1 MSSCKNFIHL
11 FLIVLH
17 ALFKDLCVGR
27 QAASEISVVSWT
39 YNTQKWSKC
48 LNSPTSK
55 RERAITTKPFEA
67 TIYYCKISEAEDSKA
82 HKNAMLVAPA
92 EALDASAEAEPDV
105 EDTWLVVG
113 ESGTVDEL
121 DDEELEPAAV
131 SDLV

>member
-1 MSSCKNFIHL
+1 
-11 FLIVLH
+11 
-17 ALFKDLCVGR
+17 
-27 QAASEISVVSWT
+27 
-39 YNTQKWSKC
+39 
-48 LNSPTSK
+48 
-55 RERAITTKPFEA
+55 
-67 TIYYCKISEAEDSKA
+67 
-82 HKNAMLVAPA
+82 MLVAPA